1 MHPVS
6 MYAKRIGCVKRIH
19 AVGYPYSGQGTD
31 GKPKWNSPEKQVKR
45 PAGSKLRL
53 FVFQQEK

>member
-19 AVGYPYSGQGTD
+19 AVRFPIQDNGQMANRKGILRR
-31 GKPKWNSPEKQVKR
+31 NRRKR
-45 PAGSKLRL
+45 PAWGKLRL